1 MYHKAS
7 SATFAAL
14 AATLLISSTPV
25 AHATTFLNTT
35 PEATIPIP
43 SDFTVTGDTLTAG
56 PLSTFTDVTFTVD
69 ATASPSTS
77 IVPTNAIVTVTG
89 TGSDGVTSNN
99 FPFAVS
105 QSTSPVSQ
113 DLTLFTAPA
122 VDLTSVSISAVP
134 SVIAGNGTVSSAITF
149 TGVSGLQVIP
159 LPATLPLFASGLGAL
174 GLLGRRRK
182 RKSTTSVLANV

>member
-1 MYHKAS
+1 MSYKSS

-14 AATLLISSTPV
+14 AATLLISSAHV
-25 AHATTFLNTT
+25 AHATTFLNST
-35 PEATIPIP
+35 PEATVPIP
-43 SDFTVTGDTLTAG
+43 SDFTVGTNTLTAG

-77 IVPTNAIVTVTG
+77 IIPTTGLVTVSG

-99 FPFAVS
+99 FPFTVS

-122 VDLTSVSISAVP
+122 VDLTSVSISAIP

-174 GLLGRRRK
+174 GLLGWRKK
-182 RKSTTSVLANV
+182 RKSTASILAA